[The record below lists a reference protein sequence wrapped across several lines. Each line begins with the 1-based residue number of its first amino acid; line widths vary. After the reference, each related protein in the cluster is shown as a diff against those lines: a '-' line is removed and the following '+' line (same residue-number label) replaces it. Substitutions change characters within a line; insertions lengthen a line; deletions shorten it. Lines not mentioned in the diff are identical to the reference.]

1 MKKIVIVNDGLGPNK
16 GDQAILLSMLDSLK
30 ESIPKAQIKV
40 FPNSKM
46 TRISQYLEFWKDLK
60 NADLF
65 IFGGGQEVQDHA
77 SIAFLISGLLKIT
90 IAKILSTPVYC
101 YAIGVGPVATI
112 LGKLLTRL
120 VLNRVDVITL
130 RDKDSKNFLKH
141 LHVTKPEIFIT
152 ADPTFTLSP
161 AKKIFAKNIFSLEKI
176 DEKHNGPRIAIVPRR
191 WFHYKHYLLP
201 MSLRSKYFSLGG
213 QREFTHLKK
222 IIAQVT
228 DYLISINNAQIIFIP
243 MRSADNRFDLGQD
256 DNFVIQEIINI
267 VKAKE
272 NVFQL
277 KGNYS
282 PKELKTLLGQMDL
295 IIGMRMHSLIMGSTM
310 GVPVIGFSILPKFKS
325 FFEMIGQETYLIN
338 IKELNSKILLDK
350 ITSALSYREQI
361 RKELKVRIKTLQK
374 KALMNTDFIL
384 KLLSKV

>member
-77 SIAFLISGLLKIT
+77 SIAFLISGLLKIFL
-90 IAKILSTPVYC
+90 AKILSTPVYC

-130 RDKDSKNFLKH
+130 RDKDSKNFLNY
-141 LHVTKPEIFIT
+141 LNVTKPEIFIT

-213 QREFTHLKK
+213 QREFTNLKK
-222 IIAQVT
+222 IIAQVA
-228 DYLISINNAQIIFIP
+228 DYLISTNKAKVIFIP
-243 MRSADNRFDLGQD
+243 MRSAGNEVDPGQD
-256 DNFVIQEIINI
+256 DDLVSKEIINLM
-267 VKAKE
+267 KFKK

-295 IIGMRMHSLIMGSTM
+295 VIGMRMHSLIMSSTM
-310 GVPVIGFSILPKFKS
+310 GVPVIGIDILPKFKP

-338 IKELNSKILLDK
+338 VKELNSKILLDK

-374 KALMNTDFIL
+374 KALMDTDFIL